1 MSNKYKI
8 LFKKAQLIWAIE
20 SAAITSNPFAVDVC
34 QIIFGWK
41 EAWPVAKPN
50 IKSHGLKNSWKKSV
64 GNELSFFKIKLHY
77 LHGYVFNILIRR
89 MFYSKCKE

>member
-1 MSNKYKI
+1 MVSNNIMSNKYKI

-41 EAWPVAKPN
+41 EA
-50 IKSHGLKNSWKKSV
+50 
-64 GNELSFFKIKLHY
+64 
-77 LHGYVFNILIRR
+77 
-89 MFYSKCKE
+89 